1 MSLVKT
7 LGGYSQT
14 KGHGLKLV
22 DLALKSK
29 AQVLPEVWVD
39 RDMEEGIFQV
49 QRCSPVHGPNEI
61 SDFERRFQHE
71 GVEHFEIYD
80 RSPGA
85 LFYNTRKTWRM

>member
-1 MSLVKT
+1 MPQTVAMSIVKT

-29 AQVLPEVWVD
+29 AQVLPEVGLD

-49 QRCSPVHGPNEI
+49 QRYSPVHGPNRI
-61 SDFERRFQHE
+61 PDFERRFQQK
-71 GVEHFEIYD
+71 GVEQ
-80 RSPGA
+80 
-85 LFYNTRKTWRM
+85 L